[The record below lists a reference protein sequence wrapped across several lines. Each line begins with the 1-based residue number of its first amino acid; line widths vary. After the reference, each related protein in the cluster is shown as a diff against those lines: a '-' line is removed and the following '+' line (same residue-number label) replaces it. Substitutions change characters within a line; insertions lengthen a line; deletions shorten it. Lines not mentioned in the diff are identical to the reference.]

1 VDLRTPSGAA
11 RAIAAIVLW
20 SSVARA
26 AENAAPAPAAAAF
39 APDDGFTISSPG
51 SLYKLRPGLSTA
63 YKFEPR
69 YRDGQ
74 SQDRDTIYA
83 VRPFLRGNLVK
94 PWIRFLTEAELAQN
108 PPYLLYS
115 YLEVRPLAAIGVRIG
130 QQDTPFS
137 RHENLGFTRILF
149 PDTDAVAEYF
159 WTGRDK
165 GVTAFGDLGSERV
178 VDYQLG
184 VYAGSPLRQ
193 FTTIA
198 GNYVVVGRVAVSPLG
213 KPADSEYA
221 YVLGAEPAP
230 LRLSVAVQGYTGRVQ
245 DATENFNPSSFKF
258 EVMPSGMTTREA
270 AGGAEAVLQS
280 ARVMLNAEAYG
291 RRTTP
296 EGGAGY
302 TSFGVWGQA
311 GVLIWPRRL
320 DAAVRVSWA
329 DPSTALAGDRFLSG
343 EAQIAWYASAPTLI
357 VKLRYGI
364 SDQKSPGAAALGDV
378 ILPASTGRLQI
389 GTLQVNLVF

>member
-1 VDLRTPSGAA
+1 LLATLAVLAAASPCPRAA
-11 RAIAAIVLW
+11 RAADD
-20 SSVARA
+20 
-26 AENAAPAPAAAAF
+26 APAPAATTTGF
-39 APDDGFTISSPG
+39 APDDGFTIASADG
-51 SLYKLRPGLSTA
+51 TYKLRPGLNAA

-69 YRDGQ
+69 FLDGK
-74 SQDRDTIYA
+74 SQNRDTIYA

-94 PWIRFLTEAELAQN
+94 PWIRFLTEAELALN

-115 YLEVRPLAAIGVRIG
+115 YLEIRPIAAVGVRIG

-149 PDTDAVAEYF
+149 PDMDPVAGYF

-178 VDYQLG
+178 EYQAG

-198 GNYVVVGRVAVSPLG
+198 GNYVLEARVAVNPLG
-213 KPADSEYA
+213 KPGQSEHA
-221 YVLGAEPAP
+221 YVLGDEPVP
-230 LRLSVAVQGYTGRVQ
+230 LRPSFALQGYYGNVQ
-245 DATENFNPSSFKF
+245 DATENFDATSFKF
-258 EVMPSGMTTREA
+258 DVVPSGVTTREA
-270 AGGAEAVLQS
+270 AGGADAILQS
-280 ARVMLNAEAYG
+280 RRVMLAAEAYV

-302 TSFGVWGQA
+302 TSLGAWGQV
-311 GVLIWPRRL
+311 GVLLWARTL
-320 DAAVRVSWA
+320 DLAVRVSWA
-329 DPSTALAGDRFLSG
+329 DPSTSLAGDRFLSG
-343 EAQIAWYASAPTLI
+343 EAQVAWYVSVPTLI

-364 SDQKSPGAAALGDV
+364 GDQKSPGAAALGDV
-378 ILPASTGRLQI
+378 SLPANVGRLQI
-389 GTLQVNLVF
+389 VTAQVNLAL